1 MLVSGTGFMYN
12 VGKDFP
18 EEEQRMD
25 LDEKERAL
33 QKQIDENIAICE
45 ALSAEKEELKNQI
58 DELYKILNS
67 RKKRKRRDSPASEV
81 EEMSL
86 FDEV

>member
-1 MLVSGTGFMYN
+1 
-12 VGKDFP
+12 
-18 EEEQRMD
+18 MD

-33 QKQIDENIAICE
+33 QKQIDENIAIYKE
-45 ALSAEKEELKNQI
+45 LSAENKELKNQI

-67 RKKRKRRDSPASEV
+67 RKERKRRVSSDDKV

-86 FDEV
+86 FDEF

>member
-1 MLVSGTGFMYN
+1 
-12 VGKDFP
+12 
-18 EEEQRMD
+18 MD

-33 QKQIDENIAICE
+33 QKQIDENIAIYE
-45 ALSAEKEELKNQI
+45 ALSAEKEEFKNQI

-67 RKKRKRRDSPASEV
+67 RKKRKRRVSSDDKV

-86 FDEV
+86 FDEF

>member
-1 MLVSGTGFMYN
+1 
-12 VGKDFP
+12 
-18 EEEQRMD
+18 MD

-67 RKKRKRRDSPASEV
+67 RKKRKRRVSYDDKV

-86 FDEV
+86 FDEF

>member
-1 MLVSGTGFMYN
+1 
-12 VGKDFP
+12 
-18 EEEQRMD
+18 MD

-33 QKQIDENIAICE
+33 QKQIDENIAIYE

-58 DELYKILNS
+58 DELYRILNS
-67 RKKRKRRDSPASEV
+67 RKKRKRRVSYDDEV

-86 FDEV
+86 FDEF

>member
-1 MLVSGTGFMYN
+1 
-12 VGKDFP
+12 
-18 EEEQRMD
+18 MD

-33 QKQIDENIAICE
+33 QKQIDENITIYE

-58 DELYKILNS
+58 DELYRILNS
-67 RKKRKRRDSPASEV
+67 RKKRKRRVSFDDKV

-86 FDEV
+86 FDEF

>member
-1 MLVSGTGFMYN
+1 
-12 VGKDFP
+12 
-18 EEEQRMD
+18 MD

-33 QKQIDENIAICE
+33 QKQIDEIIAICE

-67 RKKRKRRDSPASEV
+67 RKKRKRRVSYDDKV

-86 FDEV
+86 FDEF

>member
-1 MLVSGTGFMYN
+1 
-12 VGKDFP
+12 
-18 EEEQRMD
+18 MD

-33 QKQIDENIAICE
+33 QKQIDENIAIYE